1 MNTTK
6 TFRDQFKALIS
17 QIKNSNDSVVI
28 EIISYRQKNIAFQGS
43 LINIILGNKMQRSE
57 PLHIVAR
64 IIC

>member
-1 MNTTK
+1 MNSPK

-43 LINIILGNKMQRSE
+43 LINIILGNTMQRSE